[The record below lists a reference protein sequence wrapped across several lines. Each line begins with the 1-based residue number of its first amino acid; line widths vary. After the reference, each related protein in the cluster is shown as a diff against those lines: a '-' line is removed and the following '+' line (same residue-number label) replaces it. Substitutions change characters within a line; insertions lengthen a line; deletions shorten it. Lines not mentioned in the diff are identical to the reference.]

1 MEKYELIKWARNCA
15 DEGFT
20 TERCNECPF
29 RDGGGCADALIL
41 NLATE
46 LQISISVA
54 DFNKAL
60 EKLQKDDTADMN
72 YAQYM
77 VYNAVT
83 EAVNIRDNRNKI
95 LEGHD
100 EWYMM
105 HNGNLLTAKELIKSY
120 ESDTG
125 LAVRSIEC
133 VKDYYR
139 KEILVEIPKADITYE
154 MLLKHNKKLA
164 ATILY
169 RERNNCST
177 LSEALEAINHIAS
190 NI

>member
-1 MEKYELIKWARNCA
+1 MDKYELIKWARHCA
-15 DEGFT
+15 GEGKC
-20 TERCNECPF
+20 EGCPYNGGNGC
-29 RDGGGCADALIL
+29 RDIMLMD
-41 NLATE
+41 LATE

-60 EKLQKDDTADMN
+60 EKLQKYDTADMN

-125 LAVRSIEC
+125 LTVRSIEC

-139 KEILVEIPKADITYE
+139 KEVLVEIPKADITYE

-177 LSEALEAINHIAS
+177 LSEALNAINYIAS